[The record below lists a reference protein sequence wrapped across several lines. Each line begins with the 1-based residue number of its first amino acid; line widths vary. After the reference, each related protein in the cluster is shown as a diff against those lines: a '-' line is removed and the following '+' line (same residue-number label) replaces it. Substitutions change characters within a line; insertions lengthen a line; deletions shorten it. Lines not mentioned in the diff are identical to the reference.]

1 MGLFGDFVEVTAYND
16 GELDLSK
23 MITDTV
29 LEMEKGT
36 NVICEASFSYKV

>member
-1 MGLFGDFVEVTAYND
+1 MGLFGDFVEVYND

-29 LEMEKGT
+29 FEMKKGT

>member
-1 MGLFGDFVEVTAYND
+1 MGLFGDCVEVTAYND

-29 LEMEKGT
+29 FEPMSRFST
-36 NVICEASFSYKV
+36 N

>member
-1 MGLFGDFVEVTAYND
+1 MGLFGDFVEVTEYND

-29 LEMEKGT
+29 FEMKKGT
-36 NVICEASFSYKV
+36 NYLQNT